1 MAKYT
6 LYGDGFHDDTDAI
19 QEMIDS
25 GACEVVLPT
34 PTDHYLISR
43 PLQLPS
49 NFRLVLPRYARIRLA
64 DGANCLMV
72 QNKLTRDRAERVSEK
87 LFDFINEFSDKE
99 MCRNIEVV
107 GGVWDFNNRGQNP
120 NPLQTHV
127 YEPTGYT
134 GIGMVFYRVRGLR
147 LSALTLKDPVN
158 FAVTL
163 DTVSYFTVED
173 IVFDF
178 NHGNPNATNMDGIH
192 CDGNCHFG
200 HLRNLQGACYDDLIA
215 LNADEG
221 TGGPITHIDVD
232 GIYCEDCHSAA
243 RLLTV
248 KYPVEHIHITNVHGT
263 FYQYCI
269 GITKFYKGE
278 SAGYYDSITLDNIYA
293 SKAERIPIYGKAP
306 NSYVYP
312 IIYIENS
319 LHVKNLH
326 IHDLHRREYINPVET
341 LHVGWETRVDHLVL
355 RNITLENHTN
365 ADRVPMWVNHG
376 KVNVIAQDV
385 YEDGEPVAIVSNMEC
400 L

>member
-1 MAKYT
+1 MAKYV
-6 LYGDGFHDDTDAI
+6 LYGDGIHDDTDAI
-19 QEMIDS
+19 QELIDS
-25 GACEVVLPT
+25 GGCEVVLPA
-34 PTDHYLISR
+34 PEVYYLISR
-43 PLQLPS
+43 TLMLPS
-49 NFRLVLPRYARIRLA
+49 DFRLVLPRFARIRLA
-64 DGANCLMV
+64 DGSNCLMV
-72 QNKLTRDRAERVSEK
+72 QNRLPRDRAERVASK
-87 LFDFINEFSDKE
+87 LFDFVNEFSDKE
-99 MCRNIEVV
+99 SSQNIEIV

-120 NPLQTHV
+120 NPIQTKR
-127 YEPTGYT
+127 YEPTGYS

-200 HLRNLQGACYDDLIA
+200 HLHNLQGACYDDLVA

-248 KYPVEHIHITNVHGT
+248 KYPVEHIHFTNVHGT

-269 GITKFYKGE
+269 GITKYYKGE
-278 SAGYYDSITLDNIYA
+278 SAGYYDGITLDHIYA
-293 SKAERIPIYGKAP
+293 SKAERIPVYGKP
-306 NSYVYP
+306 PTSYVYP
-312 IIYIENS
+312 IIYIEKE
-319 LHVKNLH
+319 LHIKHLH
-326 IHDLHRREYINPVET
+326 IHDLHRCEYITPVET
-341 LHVGWETRVDHLVL
+341 LHIGAGTTVDHLIL
-355 RNITLENHTN
+355 RNITSENHTD
-365 ADRVPMWVNHG
+365 AERVPMWVNKGTVKH
-376 KVNVIAQDV
+376 VVADEV
-385 YEDGEPVAIVSNMEC
+385 YEDGVAVEIAANGD
-400 L
+400 